1 MPIELKQISNKEER
15 SKNSSSYSKFTN
27 ILNKDI
33 QLSGNKLKDKKKER
47 FYSDL
52 YTLLSSGID
61 IKTAMELIIE
71 EQKRKAD
78 IKMWNDIQKRVIEGS
93 GLSDAIQQSGRFSD
107 YEYYSLKIGEESG
120 RLNEIMR
127 ELSSFFNKKIKQ
139 KRQLVSAFSYP
150 IMVLFTAVFVMI
162 FMMNFI
168 VPMFVDVYKRF
179 NGELPGITKFVIK
192 LSEFISGNTYYFLLF
207 IVVLFVFYLTQKN
220 KKWLRKSRSFIM
232 LRLPIFGKVIKKI
245 YIARF
250 CHAMALLTAS
260 RTPMLRAIELVKKM
274 IGFYPLEQALFIV
287 EQDIVNG
294 KSLHHS
300 LKSFN
305 IFDGRFLSLV
315 KVGEEVNQLDIIFD
329 KLNKQYADDLEHEI
343 SIMSGLLE
351 PILII
356 FVGLLVGFIL
366 IAMYLPL
373 FQLSTSV
380 YN

>member
-220 KKWLRKSRSFIM
+220 KKWLRKSRSFIL